1 MASTRGRYDPVFE
14 PSSYPTYATPPP
26 KATISNPFEIESQ
39 YSNNPDI
46 TPLEYDPRKTIS
58 KSRSQQLWQRSRSYA
73 IFMFIGDTIL
83 SLVPVIFVILAFRA
97 LALDGEGSSEGG
109 HAVLEAAKI
118 APTIFPIIFAAVVG
132 RLMRTYALWKAERGT
147 RLGVLEQ
154 LVGSQNLLAAIERA
168 FVLRNYTLLG
178 LSIIVLWALSPLG
191 GQAALR
197 VLEISGRGIPGTL
210 SIYYFNTT
218 NDSPNLS
225 LFDGASDMVTGDAPM
240 SAIYR
245 ACLLAP
251 DSVQKSAVDSWSN
264 AKIPVL
270 ESLPSYSADSNGWLD
285 VSTTEYT
292 SLTGIMLANVPQGE
306 NVNLSMETS
315 YFHLDCTEPKLFNID
330 GSANFTTNPNKYYGG
345 FLDWLGKIY
354 FTPDKNKNVF
364 GFTEDQSTTGE
375 FQWSSFMVDT
385 NWDYPHGNPLH
396 SPINLIYASQGAAE
410 GQIAAYNCT
419 VGTTYVEANVFCSG
433 SSFTNPPTFTPSC
446 GVLRLRRSLLNHPPN
461 TTTPLNSGDPV
472 YMANFLNWFPF
483 AAGMMH
489 DAVISPTDAYIAGS
503 DSPFTP
509 VSPGYADTST
519 SASAFANVTG
529 RAFSLR
535 FARLINTVWQ
545 ASMATTSIATHSSTN
560 LTALSQ
566 SATGW
571 NTAHTTAVTLANKT
585 VYRANKVWVGLTL
598 VVSFVLLGCG
608 IAGMAFKYG
617 TKAPDILGYVST
629 MTRDNVYFNVG
640 SEEVRGQGEGDAMV
654 VAGGGGRQSQGR
666 QVKSGDRLGGLE
678 RARLLRSCKVQIAN
692 VKPWE
697 EGGHVALRS
706 LER

>member
-1 MASTRGRYDPVFE
+1 MASARGHYNPVFE
-14 PSSYPTYATPPP
+14 PSSGPTYSAPPP
-26 KATISNPFEIESQ
+26 KATISNPFEIDPQ

-46 TPLEYDPRKTIS
+46 TPFEYDPVKSVS
-58 KSRSQQLWQRSRSYA
+58 KSRSQQFWQRSRSYA
-73 IFMFIGDTIL
+73 IFMFVGDTVL
-83 SLVPVIFVILAFRA
+83 SLVPVVFIILAFRA
-97 LALDGEGSSEGG
+97 LAVDGEPLSDSG
-109 HAVLEAAKI
+109 HTVLQAAKI

-178 LSIIVLWALSPLG
+178 LSIILLWALSPLG

-197 VLEISGRGIPGTL
+197 VLGTSALGARGTQL
-210 SIYYFNTT
+210 AYYFNTS
-218 NDSPNLS
+218 NDLPNSS
-225 LFDGASDMVTGDAPM
+225 LFEGASAMVSGDAPM

-264 AKIPVL
+264 PKIPVL
-270 ESLPSYSADSNGWLD
+270 EDLPQYSADSNDWLD
-285 VSTTEYT
+285 ASTTEYT
-292 SLTGIMLANVPQGE
+292 SLTGIMLANVPQGKI
-306 NVNLSMETS
+306 VNLSMETS
-315 YFHLDCTEPKLFNID
+315 YFHLDCTEPKFFNID
-330 GSANFTTNPNKYYGG
+330 SSANFTTNPNKYYGG

-396 SPINLIYASQGAAE
+396 APFNLIYASQGAAN

-419 VGTTYVEANVFCSG
+419 VGTTHVEANLYCSG
-433 SSFTNPPTFTPSC
+433 SSSNPPTFTPSC
-446 GVLRLRRSLLNHPPN
+446 GVTRLRRSLLNLPPN

-509 VSPGYADTST
+509 VSPGYSDSQSTT
-519 SASAFANVTG
+519 SAYASVNGTAFA
-529 RAFSLR
+529 LR

-545 ASMATTSIATHSSTN
+545 SSMATTSIATHASTN

-571 NTAHTTAVTLANKT
+571 NTANTTADTVEYTS
-585 VYRANKVWVGLTL
+585 VYRADKVWVGLTL

-629 MTRDNVYFNVG
+629 MTRDNLFFNVG
-640 SEEVRGQGEGDAMV
+640 SEEVRGEGERDGMV
-654 VAGGGGRQSQGR
+654 GVDGGRGR
-666 QVKSGDRLGGLE
+666 QEKEAKSGDRLDGLE
-678 RARLLRSCKVQIAN
+678 RARLLRRCKVQIAD

-706 LER
+706 VER